1 MLRLDKINV
10 NIGLIEILK
19 DVSLDL
25 KKGQMVGLI
34 GRNGAGKTTLL
45 RAIMGILPTI
55 SGELSFED
63 HDLIKMPSQKRAYL
77 SIGYMP
83 EDRKLIPS
91 MSAEENILTPVWA
104 TNINDW
110 KQRLDW
116 IYKIIP
122 EALDLKDRPSTSL
135 SGGQQKLIALSR
147 ALMVGSKLLLL
158 DEPFAALDIMT
169 IKMLQK
175 IIVNL
180 QSESNISI
188 ILCDHAARDLL
199 KICDFSLVLSNCKI
213 VASGTPTELI
223 NNSEARSAYFGD
235 SFILR

>member
-63 HDLIKMPSQKRAYL
+63 HDIIKMPSQKRAYL

-122 EALDLKDRPSTSL
+122 EAYDLKDRPSTSL

-158 DEPFAALDIMT
+158 DEPSEGIAPALTKRIIDI
-169 IKMLQK
+169 LN
-175 IIVNL
+175 NL
-180 QSESNISI
+180 KKEGVTTLIAESNAGHYQGM
-188 ILCDHAARDLL
+188 LD
-199 KICDFSLVLSNCKI
+199 K
-213 VASGTPTELI
+213 
-223 NNSEARSAYFGD
+223 
-235 SFILR
+235 SFVIERGQIK

>member
-83 EDRKLIPS
+83 EDRRLIPS

-122 EALDLKDRPSTSL
+122 EALDLKDRPSISL

-158 DEPFAALDIMT
+158 DEPSEGIAPALTKRIIDI
-169 IKMLQK
+169 LN
-175 IIVNL
+175 NL
-180 QSESNISI
+180 KKEGVSTLIAESNAGHYQGM
-188 ILCDHAARDLL
+188 LD
-199 KICDFSLVLSNCKI
+199 K
-213 VASGTPTELI
+213 
-223 NNSEARSAYFGD
+223 
-235 SFILR
+235 SFVIERGQIK

>member
-104 TNINDW
+104 TNIMIGNKGW
-110 KQRLDW
+110 NGFTKLFRRL
-116 IYKIIP
+116 
-122 EALDLKDRPSTSL
+122 
-135 SGGQQKLIALSR
+135 
-147 ALMVGSKLLLL
+147 
-158 DEPFAALDIMT
+158 
-169 IKMLQK
+169 
-175 IIVNL
+175 
-180 QSESNISI
+180 
-188 ILCDHAARDLL
+188 
-199 KICDFSLVLSNCKI
+199 
-213 VASGTPTELI
+213 
-223 NNSEARSAYFGD
+223 
-235 SFILR
+235 

>member
-1 MLRLDKINV
+1 
-10 NIGLIEILK
+10 
-19 DVSLDL
+19 
-25 KKGQMVGLI
+25 
-34 GRNGAGKTTLL
+34 
-45 RAIMGILPTI
+45 MGILPTI

-122 EALDLKDRPSTSL
+122 EAYDLKDRPSTSL

-158 DEPFAALDIMT
+158 DEPSEGIAPALTKRIIDI
-169 IKMLQK
+169 LN
-175 IIVNL
+175 NL
-180 QSESNISI
+180 KKEGVTTLIAESNAGHYQGM
-188 ILCDHAARDLL
+188 LD
-199 KICDFSLVLSNCKI
+199 K
-213 VASGTPTELI
+213 
-223 NNSEARSAYFGD
+223 
-235 SFILR
+235 SFVIERGQIK

>member
-1 MLRLDKINV
+1 
-10 NIGLIEILK
+10 
-19 DVSLDL
+19 
-25 KKGQMVGLI
+25 
-34 GRNGAGKTTLL
+34 
-45 RAIMGILPTI
+45 LPTI

-122 EALDLKDRPSTSL
+122 EAYDLKDRPSTSL

-158 DEPFAALDIMT
+158 DEPSEGIAPALTKRIIDI
-169 IKMLQK
+169 LN
-175 IIVNL
+175 NL
-180 QSESNISI
+180 KKEGVTTLIAESNAGHYQGM
-188 ILCDHAARDLL
+188 LD
-199 KICDFSLVLSNCKI
+199 K
-213 VASGTPTELI
+213 
-223 NNSEARSAYFGD
+223 
-235 SFILR
+235 SFVIERGQIK

>member
-25 KKGQMVGLI
+25 QKGQMVGLI

-110 KQRLDW
+110 KKRLEW

-122 EALDLKDRPSTSL
+122 EAFDLKDRPSTSL

-158 DEPFAALDIMT
+158 DEPSEGIAPALTKRIIDI
-169 IKMLQK
+169 LN
-175 IIVNL
+175 NL
-180 QSESNISI
+180 KKEGVTTLIAESNAGYYQGM
-188 ILCDHAARDLL
+188 LD
-199 KICDFSLVLSNCKI
+199 K
-213 VASGTPTELI
+213 
-223 NNSEARSAYFGD
+223 
-235 SFILR
+235 SFVIERGQIK